1 MKFSDNFKE
10 NLIHISILNLIFL
23 KIWVFLGI
31 FNFPKNYFSMGGID
45 KVFFFLEIVVF
56 ISLYLVFIFF
66 IKKSIYF
73 LRVYFI

>member
-31 FNFPKNYFSMGGID
+31 FNYPKNYFSMGGID
-45 KVFFFLEIVVF
+45 KSFFF
-56 ISLYLVFIFF
+56 
-66 IKKSIYF
+66 
-73 LRVYFI
+73 

>member
-45 KVFFFLEIVVF
+45 KSFFFGNSCF
-56 ISLYLVFIFF
+56 YFF
-66 IKKSIYF
+66 VSCIYF
-73 LRVYFI
+73 FY